1 MCNKVVAGL
10 AVWGM
15 ITALSLTAQAQT
27 GAEATEAPHWKVRA
41 ELSYTSSSGN
51 TDSETLA
58 GKLGIK
64 REETRNRYYFD
75 GSVFRTENDNDETA
89 NKWMVEGRYER
100 IIHERLFG
108 FGDAYYIKDKFSGYK
123 YRYGF
128 GPGIGYDFVN
138 TDNQSLKGLFSLV
151 YSHDS
156 YSTGSEKS
164 DNYCA
169 GKVGIKYEWHIMKN
183 LTFKEDAYYH
193 VSFDDSDVYFLNSET
208 AIEVKISD
216 AVSLGLSYIIAYQNA
231 PPSPE
236 IDDTDRIF
244 LTSLIIDF

>member
-15 ITALSLTAQAQT
+15 ITALSLTAQART
-27 GAEATEAPHWKVRA
+27 GAEATEAPQWKVRA

-58 GKLGIK
+58 GKLALK
-64 REETRNRYYFD
+64 REEIRNRYYFN

-89 NKWMVEGRYER
+89 NKWGTEGRYER
-100 IIHERLFG
+100 VIHERLFG
-108 FGDAYYIKDKFSGYK
+108 FGDAYYIRDKFSGYR

-128 GPGIGYDFVN
+128 GPGVGYDIVS
-138 TDNQSLKGLFSLV
+138 TDAQSLKSRISLI
-151 YSHDS
+151 YSYDR
-156 YSTGSEKS
+156 YSEGTEKS
-164 DNYCA
+164 NDYLA
-169 GKVGIKYEWHIMKN
+169 GKVDINYEWHIMEH
-183 LTFKEDAYYH
+183 LIFREDAYYH

-208 AIEVKISD
+208 ALEVKIND
-216 AVSLGLSYIIAYQNA
+216 AVSLGLSYIIAYQNK